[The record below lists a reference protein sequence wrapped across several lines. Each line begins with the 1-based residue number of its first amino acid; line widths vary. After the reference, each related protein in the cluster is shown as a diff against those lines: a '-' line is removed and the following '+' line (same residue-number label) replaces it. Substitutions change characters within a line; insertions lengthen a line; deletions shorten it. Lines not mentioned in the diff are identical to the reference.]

1 MLKNKITPLFEYVI
15 LFIIGGFGYNII
27 ELLYRGYTDPTMTIA
42 GGICF
47 ILCGIQNEFVNWDMP
62 LVSQQLIS
70 AILVTIVELIFGVI
84 FNIGLG
90 MEVWDYSN
98 MPYNFMGQICL
109 LFTVLWFFLS
119 LVGIFLDDF
128 LRYKLF
134 GEEKP
139 HYVIFGYKR

>member
-1 MLKNKITPLFEYVI
+1 MLKNKISPLFEYMI
-15 LFIIGGFGYNII
+15 LFIIGGVGYNII

-70 AILVTIVELIFGVI
+70 AILVTIVELIFGLI

-119 LVGIFLDDF
+119 LVGILLDDF